1 MMLDHLHRDAKLIM
15 VARGVRAF
23 AFSYLNVVFAIYLNK
38 LGFSTVIIGM
48 VFSVAYIS
56 GALLTAVWGLLSDRY
71 GRKKILILLAILT
84 ILSNTI
90 YIFFSHLFFILLAVV
105 IANVGAGGSAGG
117 GQGGGPFN
125 PVEGICRLS
134 AITAR
139 NSSGSFAQNRPYP

>member
-1 MMLDHLHRDAKLIM
+1 M
-15 VARGVRAF
+15 VSRGVRAF

-90 YIFFSHLFFILLAVV
+90 YIFFSHLFFIL
-105 IANVGAGGSAGG
+105 
-117 GQGGGPFN
+117 
-125 PVEGICRLS
+125 
-134 AITAR
+134 
-139 NSSGSFAQNRPYP
+139 